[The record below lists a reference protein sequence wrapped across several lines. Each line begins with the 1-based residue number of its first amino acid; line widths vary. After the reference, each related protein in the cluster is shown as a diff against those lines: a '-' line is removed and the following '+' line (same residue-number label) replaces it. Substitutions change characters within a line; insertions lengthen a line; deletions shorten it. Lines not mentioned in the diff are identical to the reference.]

1 MAQSNRSPMTDAER
15 PGGPYLDVRDLAFA
29 YAGGPPVLR
38 GLAIGL
44 ERGRFVALLGPNG
57 SGKTTLLRIVLRL
70 LEPTAGE
77 VRLAGRPIRDYPAA
91 ALARRAAY
99 VPQGSASVLAFTV
112 LETVLMGR
120 SPHTGALG
128 FEQAGDWHA
137 AREALRLT
145 DTERFAERNLDDLSG
160 GERQRVLIARALAQE
175 PDLILLDE
183 PTSFLDIKHQH
194 AIHRLLRRL
203 VVERGLTVLCVS
215 HDLNLAAVYAD
226 QVVLISEGRA
236 AAAGTPGE
244 VLTADRLQAVYE
256 TPVRVRLDEATGRPY
271 VLPTPE
277 ESPPA
282 GRSAGGKGAG

>member
-1 MAQSNRSPMTDAER
+1 MAQSSRSPMTETIPRAD
-15 PGGPYLDVRDLAFA
+15 GPYLDVRDLTFA

-38 GLAIGL
+38 GLSVGVG
-44 ERGRFVALLGPNG
+44 RGRFVALLGPNG

-70 LEPTAGE
+70 LAPSAGE
-77 VRLAGRPIRDYPAA
+77 VRLAGVPLQRYPAG
-91 ALARRAAY
+91 ALARRLAY
-99 VPQGSASVLAFTV
+99 VPQGTTSVLAFTV

-128 FEQAGDWHA
+128 FESAADWHA

-145 DTERFAERNLDDLSG
+145 DTERFAERNLEDLSG

-175 PDLILLDE
+175 PELVLLDE

-203 VVERGLTVLCVS
+203 VGERGLTVLCVS
-215 HDLNLAAVYAD
+215 HDLNLAGAYAD
-226 QVVLISEGRA
+226 DVVLISEGRV
-236 AAAGTPGE
+236 AAAGSPVQ
-244 VLTADRLQAVYE
+244 VLSADRLEAVYE

-271 VLPTPE
+271 VLPGN
-277 ESPPA
+277 A
-282 GRSAGGKGAG
+282 FG